1 MVKMLAMGEMK
12 VYAFNLQRADKSM
25 SELNALIMGENI
37 KDSMDKIS
45 QSAEFLKCTLTK
57 GEVLYIPQGWYVME
71 VASKGPLCYGVRK
84 SFLLDTVEGKA
95 CYNKSKNMLQIPSW
109 RVYLFRV
116 VLRLYL
122 FYFLLHSL
130 LEVIP
135 LWSAVEVIPLSAYR
149 RGIIGYFLRV
159 TGALLYS
166 NCV

>member
-25 SELNALIMGENI
+25 SELNTLIMGENI

-95 CYNKSKNMLQIPSW
+95 CYNKSKDMFKHDERDVEKMVDILKCFSVSSPSAAAA
-109 RVYLFRV
+109 
-116 VLRLYL
+116 
-122 FYFLLHSL
+122 
-130 LEVIP
+130 P
-135 LWSAVEVIPLSAYR
+135 AK
-149 RGIIGYFLRV
+149 
-159 TGALLYS
+159 
-166 NCV
+166 